1 MNLKSLMQMLNNNAI
16 LSSSQV
22 TRSKT
27 RLRPHPWHWR
37 LWQNQLCV
45 HLLFLQR
52 VSLPPLTNLRGISWG
67 EYILQAFIACKM
79 CSCMRVK
86 WVLLP
91 SHYLLYVLLSLRE
104 ENTGGNDLKVTSV
117 LLKSFRA
124 VFTKFSSTNIYKWT
138 NCLGFETN

>member
-1 MNLKSLMQMLNNNAI
+1 MLIWRLTGMNLESLMQILNNNAVLI
-16 LSSSQV
+16 CSQV

-52 VSLPPLTNLRGISWG
+52 VSLLPLTNLRGISWG
-67 EYILQAFIACKM
+67 EYILKAFVACKM

-86 WVLLP
+86 WLLLP
-91 SHYLLYVLLSLRE
+91 SHYLFITRP
-104 ENTGGNDLKVTSV
+104 LKFERRDRRKWSKSHISTSEII
-117 LLKSFRA
+117 
-124 VFTKFSSTNIYKWT
+124 SSCIYEI
-138 NCLGFETN
+138 LFYQHL